1 MKIYHNPQCSKSRQ
15 TLDLIRQAGVEPE
28 IIEYLKQPPD
38 VDELSEI
45 LKLLGLEP
53 RELMRSG
60 EAIYRELGLAQLQIS
75 RSEQLEIL
83 VAHPRLIERPIVV
96 DGRRAVL
103 GRPPAN
109 VLELL

>member
-1 MKIYHNPQCSKSRQ
+1 MRIYHNPQCSKSRQ

-28 IIEYLKQPPD
+28 IIEYMSQPPD
-38 VDELSEI
+38 ADELSEV
-45 LKLLGLEP
+45 LELLGLEP

-60 EAIYRELGLAQLQIS
+60 ERVYSELGLGQLQIS
-75 RSEQLEIL
+75 RSEEIGIMI
-83 VAHPRLIERPIVV
+83 ANPQLIERPIVV

-109 VLELL
+109 VRDLL

>member
-1 MKIYHNPQCSKSRQ
+1 VKIYHNPQCSKSRQ